1 MAKTRNEREDD
12 EREERLEHMRE
23 QISSG
28 ELVVRQMTKS
38 ERRQWQERSI
48 AFDDQ
53 ATLEERSRLDAARQQ
68 RHERV
73 ERERKRR
80 DASPPR

>member
-1 MAKTRNEREDD
+1 MPRTRNEREDD

-28 ELVVRQMTKS
+28 DLVVRQMTAS
-38 ERRQWQERSI
+38 EREHWDEHSAAIDDRSTPQERNRRDS
-48 AFDDQ
+48 ARNKRREQ
-53 ATLEERSRLDAARQQ
+53 AKRQQ
-68 RHERV
+68 
-73 ERERKRR
+73 KRR